1 MSENAPTSR
10 RAAREARRAQDQGAA
25 APAGEDRTIRRPAAP
40 AAPPQPST
48 PPAQPSGSPGPA
60 DGARPSSS
68 RPPRG
73 ARRPD
78 KARRQGKAPRPGK
91 ATRPAR
97 AAGAEAKGAP
107 LDGLRTVA
115 ARPVS
120 LLRQAW
126 RVIVD
131 VCGPVTGRVRD
142 VLVRTVG
149 PVVSVVTPL
158 GWACLALV
166 LCMAWFATAFGWQ
179 EATALGILL
188 GVLLVVGC
196 AFIVGRSSYQVTLDL
211 TRTRVAVGD
220 NAVGGISV
228 INTAPR
234 PVMHSTLELPVGRAV
249 ASFPIPRLRPQ
260 ELHEDLFSIPTNR
273 RQVIMVG
280 PAVSVRADP
289 FHLLKRQI
297 RWTEPVELFVHPR
310 TVALGSPAA
319 GFIRDLEGMTTKEL
333 SNTDVSFHALREYA
347 PGDDRRHIHWK
358 TVARLGTL
366 MVRQFEETRRAHL
379 AIALSAN
386 LDEYASELE
395 FELAI
400 SVACSVGRQALVEQ
414 RELDILTQR
423 GPFRCATGRTMLDDA
438 TRLQSMTGRRD
449 AVDLARRLAD
459 RVPNASVVF
468 FVVGSGVTPAQL
480 RSCAASVLPGVRAM
494 AIRIQPGAAPSR
506 ATIADLTVLT
516 LGGLDDLALVLRK
529 AVA

>member
-10 RAAREARRAQDQGAA
+10 RAAREARRAQDQGVPP
-25 APAGEDRTIRRPAAP
+25 APGEDRTIRRPAPAAAP
-40 AAPPQPST
+40 AAAPPQPSG
-48 PPAQPSGSPGPA
+48 PPSQSGGSGSS
-60 DGARPSSS
+60 PSRS
-68 RPPRG
+68 PRG
-73 ARRPD
+73 
-78 KARRQGKAPRPGK
+78 RQDRKQRPGK
-91 ATRPAR
+91 TPRPSKASRQGRPA
-97 AAGAEAKGAP
+97 GADGKQAP
-107 LDGLRTVA
+107 LAGLRTA
-115 ARPVS
+115 TARPVS
-120 LLRQAW
+120 VLRQAW

-131 VCGPVTGRVRD
+131 VCGPVVGRVRD
-142 VLVRTVG
+142 LLVRRVG
-149 PVVSVVTPL
+149 PVVSIVTPL
-158 GWACLALV
+158 GWVCLALV
-166 LCMAWFATAFGWQ
+166 LCMAWFAVSFGWQ
-179 EATALGILL
+179 EAAALGILL
-188 GVLLVVGC
+188 GVLLVASC
-196 AFIVGRSSYQVTLDL
+196 AFIVGRSSYKVTLDL

-228 INTAPR
+228 VNTAPR

-273 RQVIMVG
+273 RQVITVG

-468 FVVGSGVTPAQL
+468 FVVGSHVTPAQL

>member
-40 AAPPQPST
+40 AAPPQPSA
-48 PPAQPSGSPGPA
+48 PPAQPSGAG
-60 DGARPSSS
+60 PSSS
-68 RPPRG
+68 RPARG
-73 ARRPD
+73 ARRPE

-97 AAGAEAKGAP
+97 AAGSEAKGAP

-166 LCMAWFATAFGWQ
+166 VCMAWFATAFGWQ